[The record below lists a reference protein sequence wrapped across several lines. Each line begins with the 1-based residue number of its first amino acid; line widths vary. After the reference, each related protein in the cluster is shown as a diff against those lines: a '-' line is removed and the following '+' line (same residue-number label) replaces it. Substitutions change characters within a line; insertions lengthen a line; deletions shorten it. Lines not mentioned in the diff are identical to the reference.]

1 MDYLIFSEVYFLVC
15 LKDCYQ
21 LLIHIASGL
30 TNCRSGVIHRR
41 LKINVHLLRCLL
53 NVGHPKESHL
63 ATKTKKQA
71 PVVIGQLEIA
81 PDKSIAL
88 LKKHSEAG
96 GKLLSERPIQ
106 EDDYAT
112 WVMLCRNYLEKAF
125 GKNSPNVTTVTSVGR
140 YGAFPMDAGNAWW
153 ENHRAESLQTQLSK
167 LRGLIELLETERELQ
182 EDHIVAPEREVSG
195 HRIFLVHGHDDLAL
209 HESARFLEKLQQDV
223 VVLREQPNQGRTI
236 VEKFEDYA
244 DVGFAVVLLT
254 PDDTGGPKVVPVD
267 RFLPRARQNVVFEL
281 GYFIGRLGRNRVCAL
296 YRSGVEIP
304 SDYAGV
310 LYIELDDKGAWRLQ
324 LAKELR
330 AAGLPVD
337 MNDAL

>member
-1 MDYLIFSEVYFLVC
+1 MLEGVTCYDLRAMRNQGVMVWRDILYKTHYFLIQN
-15 LKDCYQ
+15 KFGIFY
-21 LLIHIASGL
+21 
-30 TNCRSGVIHRR
+30 
-41 LKINVHLLRCLL
+41 
-53 NVGHPKESHL
+53 VGHSKESHL
-63 ATKTKKQA
+63 ATRIKKQA
-71 PVVIGQLEIA
+71 PVVIGQPEITPA
-81 PDKSIAL
+81 KAIAL

-96 GKLLSERPIQ
+96 NKLLSERPIQ
-106 EDDYAT
+106 EDDYST
-112 WVMLCRNYLEKAF
+112 WVMLSRNYLEKAF
-125 GKNSPNVTTVTSVGR
+125 GKNSPNVTTVTDVGR
-140 YGAFPMDAGNAWW
+140 YGSFPMEAGNAWW
-153 ENHRAESLQTQLSK
+153 ENHHAESLQTQLSK
-167 LRGLIELLETERELQ
+167 LKGLIELLETEQELQ
-182 EDHIVAPEREVSG
+182 NDHIVAPEREVSG
-195 HRIFLVHGHDDLAL
+195 HKVFLVHGHDDLAL

-254 PDDTGGPKVVPVD
+254 PDDTGGPKAVPAE
-267 RFLPRARQNVVFEL
+267 RLLPRARQNVVFEL

-296 YRSGVEIP
+296 YRPGVEIP

-310 LYIELDDKGAWRLQ
+310 LYIELDDKGGWRLQ

>member
-1 MDYLIFSEVYFLVC
+1 M
-15 LKDCYQ
+15 
-21 LLIHIASGL
+21 A
-30 TNCRSGVIHRR
+30 TRS
-41 LKINVHLLRCLL
+41 
-53 NVGHPKESHL
+53 
-63 ATKTKKQA
+63 KKQV
-71 PVVIGQLEIA
+71 PVVIGQPEIA
-81 PDKSIAL
+81 PDKAIAL
-88 LKKHSEAG
+88 LRKHSEAG
-96 GKLLSERPIQ
+96 SKLLSERPIQ

-125 GKNSPNVTTVTSVGR
+125 GKNSPNVTTVTNVGR
-140 YGAFPMDAGNAWW
+140 YGSFPMNPGNAWW
-153 ENHRAESLQTQLSK
+153 ENHRAESLQAQLNK
-167 LRGLIELLETERELQ
+167 LGGLIELLETERELQ
-182 EDHIVAPEREVSG
+182 EDHIVTPEREVLG
-195 HRIFLVHGHDDLAL
+195 HKIFLVHGHDDLAL

-244 DVGFAVVLLT
+244 EVGFAVVLLT
-254 PDDTGGPKVVPVD
+254 PDDTGGPTTVSVEK
-267 RFLPRARQNVVFEL
+267 FQPRARQNVVFEL

-296 YRSGVEIP
+296 YRTGVEIP

-310 LYIELDDKGAWRLQ
+310 LYVELDDKGAWRLQ